1 MEFQWSPGGH
11 FLVKQGIYQE
21 NVSGDIPLAYPLTQI
36 AHLDDDD
43 QNPQKIGQEKKVQVF
58 KQIVHIPV
66 LFVIKNEMVV
76 LLLYLYLYLVLDATY
91 FYCLPVIWIGC

>member
-43 QNPQKIGQEKKVQVF
+43 QNPQKIADIYISISTGTFDIENIKYEKKWQQLDLDF
-58 KQIVHIPV
+58 
-66 LFVIKNEMVV
+66 
-76 LLLYLYLYLVLDATY
+76 LY
-91 FYCLPVIWIGC
+91 

>member
-1 MEFQWSPGGH
+1 MEFQWSPVGH

-43 QNPQKIGQEKKVQVF
+43 QNPQKIGQEIKIQAF

-66 LFVIKNEMVV
+66 LFVIKIER
-76 LLLYLYLYLVLDATY
+76 
-91 FYCLPVIWIGC
+91 IGR